1 MSTPRRVGI
10 FGGLFDPPHIGHLII
25 AQAILDE
32 FRLGTVIFVPAG
44 NPPHKR
50 AYSSYATRYHMT
62 ELAIRG
68 NPHFAVSDIEKHM
81 PGRTYTVDVLA
92 ALRASL
98 PGSLYLIIGSDQWE
112 EIDAWKRPEDI
123 FKLCRV
129 IVAPRPGHAL
139 DICRQRY
146 PMIRISKTP
155 LLDISSTMIRKK
167 VKQHHSIRYHV
178 VPDVLNYIKRKKLYG

>member
-1 MSTPRRVGI
+1 MTKGQRVGV

-32 FRLGTVIFVPAG
+32 FRLQRIIFVPAG
-44 NPPHKR
+44 KPPHKR
-50 AYSSYATRYHMT
+50 AHSSYAARYHMT

-68 NPHFAVSDIEKHM
+68 NPRFAVSDIEKHM
-81 PGRTYTVDVLA
+81 PGTTYTVDVIA

-98 PGSLYLIIGSDQWE
+98 QGRLYLIIGSDQWE
-112 EIDAWKRPEDI
+112 EIDTWKRPQEL

-129 IVAPRPGHAL
+129 IVAPRPGHAF
-139 DICRQRY
+139 DACRRRY

-155 LLDISSTMIRKK
+155 LLDVSSTMIRKK
-167 VKQHHSIRYHV
+167 IKNHHSIRYYV
-178 VPDVLNYIKRKKLYG
+178 TVDVLNYIKRKKLYG